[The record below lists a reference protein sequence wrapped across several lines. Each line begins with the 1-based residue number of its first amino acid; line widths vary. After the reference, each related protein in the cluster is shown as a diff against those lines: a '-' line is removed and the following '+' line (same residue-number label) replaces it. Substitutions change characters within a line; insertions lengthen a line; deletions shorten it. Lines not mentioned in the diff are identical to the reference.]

1 MHAPEEPRRSGFL
14 KKNLEGEERRIFLG
28 GGITVNG
35 RRRREIRENE
45 CVQHKKKKAN
55 GMIIMT

>member
-1 MHAPEEPRRSGFL
+1 MPQKNADVRVFK
-14 KKNLEGEERRIFLG
+14 KKNLGEERRIFLG
-28 GGITVNG
+28 GGITVKG